1 MMAQRVLNSRKRSN
15 LYWGKYTLKQPV
27 DLDFIAT
34 IVIKIATTT
43 QQMILLTNG
52 NGSNEYEDDRGDKQ
66 RSLRGGGVENLILPL
81 KICEIHW
88 KWYEL
93 ACHMYTYTQLKIY
106 SKSPVCLVCLSVEL
120 NSGFCPYL
128 PYKLHK
134 GNTFNDQNR
143 SSHIVYGSI

>member
-66 RSLRGGGVENLILPL
+66 RSLRGGGGRKSYFAIENLWDSLEMI
-81 KICEIHW
+81 W
-88 KWYEL
+88 
-93 ACHMYTYTQLKIY
+93 ARM
-106 SKSPVCLVCLSVEL
+106 
-120 NSGFCPYL
+120 PYVH
-128 PYKLHK
+128 LHTIENLFK
-134 GNTFNDQNR
+134 VAGVLGVSFR
-143 SSHIVYGSI
+143 WAE